1 MNYNKSNNVDDDYI
15 SEKILNII
23 VQMEECADDSNY
35 IVELIEILKYETIY
49 IQSYFR
55 IINDY
60 IKTFNNS
67 NNFSVKIYVIN
78 KLYQLL
84 YPNSEQTDQT
94 QVIPFN

>member
-1 MNYNKSNNVDDDYI
+1 MNIIQSGNEDDDYI
-15 SEKILNII
+15 SEKILTLII
-23 VQMEECADDSNY
+23 DMEANANDSNY
-35 IVELIEILKYETIY
+35 SIELIEFSPYETGY
-49 IQSYFR
+49 VQSYMK
-55 IINDY
+55 ILNDY

-67 NNFSVKIYVIN
+67 NNLSVKIYVIN

>member
-1 MNYNKSNNVDDDYI
+1 MQIIKSANGEDDYM

-23 VQMEECADDSNY
+23 IDMEGNIDNICHVMEM
-35 IVELIEILKYETIY
+35 VEVSPYETQY
-49 IQSYFR
+49 VQSYFK
-55 IINDY
+55 ILNDY
-60 IKTFNNS
+60 MKTFNNTS
-67 NNFSVKIYVIN
+67 NLSVKIYVIN